1 MTRVDVKGG
10 RDGTALSEDGHLDL
24 MLALPTVLGGSGRGT
39 NPEQLCAAG
48 FGACL
53 TSSLAFAATGIGL
66 RPETVSVA
74 ATVTLTVDD
83 AGAFGIRADLA
94 AAFPG
99 QGKARG
105 RRVQGPQGAGAAGC
119 RGRWVH
125 PDVRSQRFG
134 AYLQDDPAGCALIC
148 GAGRPTSLP

>member
-1 MTRVDVKGG
+1 MTRVGVKGG
-10 RDGTALSEDGHLDL
+10 RNGAALSEDGHLDL

-94 AAFPG
+94 VALPG
-99 QGKARG
+99 QGK
-105 RRVQGPQGAGAAGC
+105 VQGPQGAGAAGC